1 MFYNPDTTNGVIR
14 LAHNEP
20 IELFCSDSFLS
31 PFSGTQTLIATCQ
44 ANNQFL
50 VNGKSYAFQSI
61 NCTREVEHTARL
73 SNNADNLCTGT
84 LAHIEIG
91 FEVHDRFLKVM
102 DVCHDMELESTA
114 YTFYPQYPENNGFQR
129 SFPRPSF
136 IPGNFFNGRNVD
148 RLYFGFIQRQTIST
162 IIGEE
167 IVERLWDN
175 DKDFF
180 LARGH
185 LAARSDFIFG
195 SQQRATFYFM
205 NAAPQWHSFNS
216 GNWERIES
224 GLKVFVANRNIY
236 TDMYTGT
243 FGIQQL
249 ADSNGVEH
257 ELFLDFD
264 RNGNGLIPVPKYF
277 YKIIIDKQS
286 GRGLAFVG
294 VNNPHATA
302 SDVTSGK
309 YTLCTDISDQVTFIN
324 WNRERLSMGYS
335 YACEVNELVSV
346 LGHLPASVRAT
357 GLLL

>member
-1 MFYNPDTTNGVIR
+1 MT
-14 LAHNEP
+14 HNEP
-20 IELFCSDSFLS
+20 IELFCSHSFDT
-31 PFSGTQTLIATCQ
+31 PFTGVQTITATCQ
-44 ANNQFL
+44 ANTQFS
-50 VNGKSYAFQSI
+50 VNGKTFEFSSL
-61 NCTREVEHTARL
+61 NCTEQVTHTARL
-73 SNNADNLCTGT
+73 SDNRDNLCTGT

-91 FEVHDRFLKVM
+91 FNVHDRFLKVM
-102 DVCHDMELESTA
+102 DVCHDRTLESTA
-114 YTFYPQYPENNGFQR
+114 YTYYPQFPENNGFQR

-136 IPGNFFNGRNVD
+136 IPGNFYGGRNVD
-148 RLYFGFIQRQTIST
+148 RLYFGFIQRQTIGE
-162 IIGEE
+162 IIGPQ
-167 IVERLWDN
+167 IVEKLWDN
-175 DKDFF
+175 DRDFF

-224 GLKVFVANRNIY
+224 GLKVFVANRNIF

-249 ADSNGVEH
+249 ADANGVEH
-257 ELFLDFD
+257 ELYLDFD

-277 YKIIIDKQS
+277 YKIIIDQES

-294 VNNPHATA
+294 VNNPHATSA
-302 SDVTSGK
+302 DIASGK
-309 YTLCTDISDQVTFIN
+309 YTLCTDVSDRVNFIN
-324 WNRERLSMGYS
+324 WNQQNLAMGYS
-335 YACEVNELVSV
+335 YACDVNELVSV
-346 LGHLPASVRAT
+346 LGHLPTSVRAT